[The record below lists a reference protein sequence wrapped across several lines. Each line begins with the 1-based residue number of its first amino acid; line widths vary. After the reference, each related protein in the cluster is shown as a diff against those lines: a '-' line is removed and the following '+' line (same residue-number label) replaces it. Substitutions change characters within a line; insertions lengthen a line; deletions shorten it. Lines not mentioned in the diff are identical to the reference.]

1 MRVIARS
8 LGIVLLALLG
18 AIALAASWTMTTA
31 VQLLATT
38 AFIMGGT
45 QHPLVNPNVQEP
57 DVGGNDSYA
66 LSEPEFANVYVPTVM
81 GNYIALTGSL
91 RGDSENQADYNRV
104 AVYTPEEFVPV
115 YGSMTFDDS
124 VAVGRAN
131 LGNCLRG
138 APCVAHIYPDG
149 PGTTLDYVVLGYS
162 QSAVVAS
169 LAKRDLIE
177 NPDGAPD
184 DTSYVILA
192 NPMRGNGGVL
202 ARGID
207 GLTIPIIGITFY
219 GATPTNTCQT
229 TGGQCYR
236 TVDIAQQYDALGGD
250 LTAEPLNLLA
260 LANSIAAY
268 ALLHGQVPDVGM
280 DDPRVVEQ
288 ESYGDTDYYL
298 ITAPRLPLLMPL
310 EQIGIPGPILAVADA
325 PMRVMI
331 EATYVREKSPGERVR
346 FRLLHSVNPIEYHR
360 QSRWVDSGRYR

>member
-45 QHPLVNPNVQEP
+45 QHPLVNPNMQEP
-57 DVGGNDSYA
+57 DVGGNNSYA

-81 GNYIALTGSL
+81 GNYIAPTGSL
-91 RGDSENQADYNRV
+91 RGDSTNQADYNRV
-104 AVYTPEEFVPV
+104 AVYTPQEFFPT

-149 PGTTLDYVVLGYS
+149 PGATSDYVVLGYS

-177 NPDGAPD
+177 NPDGAPED
-184 DTSYVILA
+184 MSIVILA

-229 TGGQCYR
+229 TDGQCYR
-236 TVDIAQQYDALGGD
+236 TVDVVQQYDALGGD

-260 LANSIAAY
+260 LTNSIAAY
-268 ALLHGQVPDVGM
+268 RL
-280 DDPRVVEQ
+280 
-288 ESYGDTDYYL
+288 
-298 ITAPRLPLLMPL
+298 TAWP
-310 EQIGIPGPILAVADA
+310 
-325 PMRVMI
+325 
-331 EATYVREKSPGERVR
+331 SPGRG
-346 FRLLHSVNPIEYHR
+346 Y
-360 QSRWVDSGRYR
+360 GRPTRCRAGTLW